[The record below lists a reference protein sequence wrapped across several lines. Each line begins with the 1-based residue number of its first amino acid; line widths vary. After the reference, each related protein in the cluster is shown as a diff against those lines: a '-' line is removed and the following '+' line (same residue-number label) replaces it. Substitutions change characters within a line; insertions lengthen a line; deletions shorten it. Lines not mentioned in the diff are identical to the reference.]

1 MKGTPLTARKDFMKE
16 VTFELDLKGEQRVFR
31 LKERHCKHR
40 EQHVCKK
47 YEVIS
52 LEDGDISGKAPS
64 DALGA

>member
-1 MKGTPLTARKDFMKE
+1 MKE